1 LVSIHR
7 FVLPEDQPRE
17 RLDKLLAGLLPES
30 SRATL
35 QRWIEQGRVTVDG
48 RPCRARDRL
57 GPGRCVEVVPA
68 APPPTRAVPDG
79 SVRFQVL
86 YEDPYLIVVDK
97 PAGLVVHPA
106 KGHQEG
112 TLVNGL
118 LARYAEDWAEQA
130 EREAASAIRPGIVHR
145 IDKDTSGILVVARCE
160 QAREGLKAQLSAHQ
174 MGRRYLGITLGV
186 PQTTTLSTLYGRHP
200 RSRLRW
206 CSLVREG
213 KPAVTHVRAIEV
225 LAQATAALVE
235 CRLETGRTHQIRV
248 HLSERTK
255 TPLLGDSLYGRRS
268 ATPHIVE
275 AERLLGR
282 HALHAAELS
291 FIHPVTGVELTF
303 QAPAPAD
310 FARALEYLRGC
321 REKG

>member
-1 LVSIHR
+1 LV
-7 FVLPEDQPRE
+7 
-17 RLDKLLAGLLPES
+17 GLLPES

-48 RPCRARDRL
+48 KPCRARDRL
-57 GPGRCVEVVPA
+57 GPGRCIEVVPA
-68 APPPTRAVPDG
+68 APPPTRATPDA
-79 SVRFQVL
+79 SVHFRVL
-86 YEDPYLIVVDK
+86 YEDRYLVVVDK

-106 KGHQEG
+106 KGHQDG

-118 LARYAEDWAEQA
+118 LARYTGDWAESA
-130 EREAASAIRPGIVHR
+130 ESEASTAIRPGIVHR

-160 QAREGLKAQLSAHQ
+160 QAREGLKAQLSAHR

-186 PQTTTLSTLYGRHP
+186 PRTTTLSTLYARHP
-200 RSRLRW
+200 RSRLKW

-213 KPAVTHVRAIEV
+213 KPAVTHVRALEV

-248 HLSERTK
+248 HLAERTK
-255 TPLLGDSLYGRRS
+255 TPLLGDLLYGRRTE
-268 ATPHIVE
+268 TPHIVE

-282 HALHAAELS
+282 QALHAAELS
-291 FIHPVTGVELTF
+291 FCHPVTGAELAF
-303 QAPAPAD
+303 QAPPPAD

-321 REKG
+321 LPDG